1 MSSQKNGTN
10 NRRENSKQ
18 EDGTVVVMPIDPPWN
33 SSLRTVIEV
42 ITCGVATGISC
53 SLLYHR
59 LTGHKLSAEITC
71 VLTAT
76 TTSIYIYLREQNL
89 LTARNVRNISLS
101 ASMAALLFELNHYIH
116 DVTKQESDS
125 ETELNQRFL
134 PSEQENGQNT
144 FRRLITRML
153 SAGDGGRRVYM
164 PGRLHSRAIADSSHA
179 IRRDIAE
186 NGVTRLIPAVT
197 IAAAQSDN
205 ILKGDVAQPTNTVG
219 IDGQVTPA
227 PVVNPGNAIVPFVP
241 VPQSPPV
248 QSTIQAVSEQI
259 VSMSPPGQASN
270 VIGDEASTLATLQT
284 VENNVSSMISEN
296 PNYQSDSMQQ
306 EGGAKDGDQ
315 VFQDWW

>member
-1 MSSQKNGTN
+1 MSSQRN
-10 NRRENSKQ
+10 NDHEDAKQNNS
-18 EDGTVVVMPIDPPWN
+18 TVVVVPVDPPWN

-53 SLLYHR
+53 SMLYHR
-59 LTGHKLSAEITC
+59 ITGHKLSAETTC

-116 DVTKQESDS
+116 DVTRQESDS
-125 ETELNQRFL
+125 ETEVNQQYL
-134 PSEQENGQNT
+134 PNDQENNQNV
-144 FRRLITRML
+144 FRRLVTRVL
-153 SAGDGGRRVYM
+153 SMGDGGRRVYM
-164 PGRLHSRAIADSSHA
+164 PGRLHSQAIANSSHA
-179 IRRDIAE
+179 VRRDIAV

-227 PVVNPGNAIVPFVP
+227 PAVNPETAIVPFVP
-241 VPQSPPV
+241 VS
-248 QSTIQAVSEQI
+248 QSTPIQSAIQNASEQI
-259 VSMSPPGQASN
+259 VNMSQPGQATN
-270 VIGDEASTLATLQT
+270 VIGNEASTLATLQT

-296 PNYQSDSMQQ
+296 PNYSSSSTQQ
-306 EGGAKDGDQ
+306 EGGAGEGDQ
-315 VFQDWW
+315 VFSDWW